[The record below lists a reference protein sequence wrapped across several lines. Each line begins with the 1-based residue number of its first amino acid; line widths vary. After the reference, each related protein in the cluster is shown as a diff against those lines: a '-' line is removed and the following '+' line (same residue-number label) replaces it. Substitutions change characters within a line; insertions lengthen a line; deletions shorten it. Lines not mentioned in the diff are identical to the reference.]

1 MRELTVAVGRIG
13 RAHGIKGEV
22 AVLVL
27 SEVEGRFADGAA
39 VYLEDGRILT
49 IESARPHRGGLVVKF
64 REVRDRNQAEELSR
78 KVLMVPE
85 STSPELPEGS
95 WWDHRLVGCEVVTES
110 GRSLG
115 TLQEVIHTQ
124 ANDVWSAVAEG
135 RETLIPA
142 LKDVIVS
149 VDVADKRILV
159 REVPGLTAPKE
170 G

>member
-13 RAHGIKGEV
+13 RAHGIKGQV

>member
-22 AVLVL
+22 TVLVL

-49 IESARPHRGGLVVKF
+49 VESARPHRGGLVVKF

-149 VDVADKRILV
+149 VDVAEKRILV